1 MLRLSR
7 LPKRSGSMPWAY
19 PSISLY
25 IACGQKTYRLFRI
38 FPARKNNNYK
48 KRSPESAPSFP
59 GEYFIFPPAVFF
71 SLFIFRRLIFVSLF
85 LFVTTFV
92 RFRPLSSPF
101 VIVSVRY
108 RFPVFRSS
116 NEVEQFPVRMRA
128 GDAAHF
134 ETKIGI
140 RELLSLLPFLYGK
153 DVFSVRV
160 DKFCFPSSSTIQ
172 KSATPEAI
180 SVSGAPFFPSR
191 TIFQLDG
198 IKP

>member
-1 MLRLSR
+1 M
-7 LPKRSGSMPWAY
+7 
-19 PSISLY
+19 
-25 IACGQKTYRLFRI
+25 
-38 FPARKNNNYK
+38 
-48 KRSPESAPSFP
+48 
-59 GEYFIFPPAVFF
+59 FF

-160 DKFCFPSSSTIQ
+160 DKFCFSVLFDDTEIRHARGDFRFRRTVFSQPHDFPARRNKAVILLFFVLFQFLIDIEQIIVDKNFFRVAALFSCAAVAERGTSALSRRGIFPKST
-172 KSATPEAI
+172 
-180 SVSGAPFFPSR
+180 
-191 TIFQLDG
+191 
-198 IKP
+198 